1 MITTT
6 AAQPRADAARGFTLI
21 EVLLAI
27 AITATV
33 MLTVGTT
40 FRIMLNARDVVEDL
54 AESSEAGPRIL
65 NLIERDLRGLWT
77 YNVKNNAIFK
87 GTLADV
93 SGRAADRMDFLTTT
107 DSVGAVVD
115 LNNVPHRATVC
126 EVGYWFK
133 PNPRFREVFELWR
146 REDPMVDDD
155 LTTQGNEGSF
165 QLVHDRVKSFRV
177 RYYETLGFEAEELL
191 EWDSS
196 KEDRLPKRIKIEFTI
211 ERKRSSRNVV
221 SDVEIEDFE
230 GAEKTYVHHFVLP
243 NRLDNILQAN
253 NARIPT
259 LPPPPIEEAPAGPE
273 GPAGG
278 PAGPAGPGGAK
289 PEGGPEVVA
298 AGRGGRGGDRGAGG
312 RGSSDG
318 KGGGRGGIQGN
329 PGGGP
334 GGRPGGFTGFSGGGQ
349 APTGLPPGFNF
360 QQFFGGSGNSGSL
373 FGGQ

>member
-1 MITTT
+1 MTPPMSTKT
-6 AAQPRADAARGFTLI
+6 PASPEPRAERGFTLI

-40 FRIMLNARDVVEDL
+40 FRIMLNARDVVDDL

-77 YNVKNNAIFK
+77 YNVRNNAVFK

-93 SGRAADRMDFLTTT
+93 NGRDADRMDFLTTT
-107 DSVGAVVD
+107 DSVGAVAD
-115 LNNVPHRATVC
+115 LNNVAHRATIC

-155 LTTQGNEGSF
+155 LSTQGSEGSF

-196 KEDRLPKRIKIEFTI
+196 KEDRLPKRMKIEFTI

-221 SDVEIEDFE
+221 TDVEIEDFE

-243 NRLDNILQAN
+243 KRLDGILQAN

-278 PAGPAGPGGAK
+278 PAGPAGPGGSK
-289 PEGGPEVVA
+289 PRGGPEA
-298 AGRGGRGGDRGAGG
+298 IASGRG
-312 RGSSDG
+312 G
-318 KGGGRGGIQGN
+318 KGGGRGGAGQRGGSDAK
-329 PGGGP
+329 GGGGAQGGA
-334 GGRPGGFTGFSGGGQ
+334 GGRPGGFSGFSGGGQ

-360 QQFFGGSGNSGSL
+360 QQFFGGSGNSGSI